1 MRAWTFKNQPLDSM
15 QVSTHKIVQKL
26 WLPLLMVIVLCAGII
41 SPVSWAEN
49 QQQVIELEFE
59 SEPKS
64 SDNDQLLTGL
74 LPAQI
79 ANKLLSLS
87 PILPE
92 TLSLTGSDAYPS
104 FALHGP
110 PAPDNPV

>member
-1 MRAWTFKNQPLDSM
+1 M
-15 QVSTHKIVQKL
+15 QKW
-26 WLPLLMVIVLCAGII
+26 WLPLLMVFVLCAGMI
-41 SPVSWAEN
+41 SPVTSAES
-49 QQQVIELEFE
+49 QQQAIELESGSAPE
-59 SEPKS
+59 SS
-64 SDNDQLLTGL
+64 GDDQLLTGL

-104 FALHGP
+104 IALHGP